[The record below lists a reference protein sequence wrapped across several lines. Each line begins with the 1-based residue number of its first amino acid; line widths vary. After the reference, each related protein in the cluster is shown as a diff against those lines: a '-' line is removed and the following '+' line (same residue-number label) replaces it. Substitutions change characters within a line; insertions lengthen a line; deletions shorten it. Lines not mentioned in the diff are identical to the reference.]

1 MICIPMAGRSKRFLD
16 AGYQKPKFMLDAHGR
31 TLFDWAVCSFNGY
44 FASEPFLFICLND
57 RKIRQ
62 FIEERCIAL
71 GIENFNVICLDTGTS
86 GQAET
91 CYRGLISTRCNTDQR
106 LLIFNIDTIRFDFR
120 FQNFNAES
128 WGYLECFIGAGDNWS
143 NVISHSSEPFK
154 VLRTSEKLNESELCC
169 TGAYFFSKVKNFL
182 NDYEEFYLNQ
192 TSGHLK
198 ELETESFVA
207 PIYNNPITKGR
218 VVNYTIINNSDVVF
232 CGTPSEY
239 QEFCSR
245 QSF

>member
-16 AGYQKPKFMLDAHGR
+16 AGYLKPKFMLDAHGR
-31 TLFDWAVCSFNGY
+31 PLFDWAVCSFTAY

-57 RKIRQ
+57 REIHQ
-62 FIEERCIAL
+62 FIEERCTSL
-71 GIENFNVICLDTGTS
+71 GIKNFKVICLDTVTS

-91 CYRGLISTRCNTDQR
+91 CYRGLTSTRCDTDQR
-106 LLIFNIDTIRFDFR
+106 LLIFNIDTIRFNFR
-120 FQNFNAES
+120 FQEFNFEP

-143 NVISHSSEPFK
+143 NVISDSNEPFR

-169 TGAYFFSKVKNFL
+169 TGAYFFSKAKNFL
-182 NDYEEFYLNQ
+182 NDYEEFYLHQ
-192 TSGHLK
+192 PSGSLR

-207 PIYNNPITKGR
+207 PMYNNSIEKGR
-218 VVNYTIINNSDVVF
+218 VVKFTIINNSDIVF

-239 QEFCSR
+239 QEFCNR
-245 QSF
+245 HAV